1 VLVAP
6 LGFVALEAG
15 WVVTEVG
22 RQPWIVYGVMRTSE
36 ALTPVAGVGRLL
48 AGFALLY
55 LGLAV
60 TLVFLLRRL
69 ARGEAGSP
77 AKESFRAHG

>member
-1 VLVAP
+1 
-6 LGFVALEAG
+6 
-15 WVVTEVG
+15 
-22 RQPWIVYGVMRTSE
+22 MRTGE